1 MEWRRT
7 LKAREKGAEMLTITC
22 IADCIHQVE
31 GVCWL
36 DEIYSCLSAQGQDE
50 ECLYFEPAGDAP
62 GHPEV

>member
-1 MEWRRT
+1 
-7 LKAREKGAEMLTITC
+7 MLTITC

-36 DEIYSCLSAQGQDE
+36 DEIYNCLSAQGQDE
-50 ECLYFEPAGDAP
+50 ECVYFKPASDAP